1 LEPFQGKSSVDD
13 RQYGVYT
20 PFVNRN
26 KAPNR
31 RLRAKEYLA
40 SCACFNLRAASR
52 RVTSLYNM
60 HLKESGVLITQLPL
74 LGALAQAGPVPLTR
88 LAQAL
93 EMDRT
98 TLARNWLPLLRGG
111 LTAEHASDDKRVRVF
126 EITAK
131 GRKALAKA
139 LALWESAQ
147 REAIGTIGKE
157 SYSAFLAQLGRLQ
170 QLDRNG

>member
-1 LEPFQGKSSVDD
+1 VDKN
-13 RQYGVYT
+13 T
-20 PFVNRN
+20 
-26 KAPNR
+26 APNP

-98 TLARNWLPLLRGG
+98 TLARNWLPLVRGG

-131 GRKALAKA
+131 GRKALSKA
-139 LALWESAQ
+139 LALWENAQ
-147 REAIGTIGKE
+147 REVIGTMGKE
-157 SYSAFLAQLGRLQ
+157 SYRSFLAQLGRLQ
-170 QLDRNG
+170 RLDRIG